1 MPTAQLMQTHKKIAP
16 SSLLLGEGGWFCSF
30 AWKQGRTS
38 LPTLSLGG
46 QETPQSH
53 RSTVL
58 PEQHTSLGKGGGEGG
73 SWTALCGRTV
83 FLFFSDASWASH
95 RDSRALVFTMPL
107 YSFEQPGRTISAWR
121 PPTAISTKRGWPVL
135 NAVQPA
141 LKTVLLSSEQAS
153 INLNFITV
161 TQDCQWSILL
171 DPAIGTHTDLPLWFP
186 F

>member
-58 PEQHTSLGKGGGEGG
+58 PEQHTSLGKGGGEAVEQLCVEELFFCFFLMHPGPPIG
-73 SWTALCGRTV
+73 TAEPLSSLCHCTALNSQEGPSQLGDLLQPSLLRGGGQSWMLCSQHWKQCCSLQNRPASTWASSQPHRTV
-83 FLFFSDASWASH
+83 SGPSYW
-95 RDSRALVFTMPL
+95 
-107 YSFEQPGRTISAWR
+107 
-121 PPTAISTKRGWPVL
+121 
-135 NAVQPA
+135 
-141 LKTVLLSSEQAS
+141 
-153 INLNFITV
+153 
-161 TQDCQWSILL
+161 TQQ
-171 DPAIGTHTDLPLWFP
+171 
-186 F
+186 